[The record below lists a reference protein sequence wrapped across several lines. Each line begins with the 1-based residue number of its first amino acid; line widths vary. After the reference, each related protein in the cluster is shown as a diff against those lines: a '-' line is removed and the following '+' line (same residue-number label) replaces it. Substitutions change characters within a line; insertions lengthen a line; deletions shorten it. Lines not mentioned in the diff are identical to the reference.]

1 MRRAALA
8 LMLLLAACAS
18 DGDTGPPDTGP
29 PDTGSVDTSAAI
41 AGSVRIEASGCG
53 PRDRNGM
60 ATAIDDGLLVTA
72 AHVVAGSDAVEVIDT
87 AGHRSTAEVV
97 MFDPLLDIAAL
108 RAADAAVA
116 TVPIRPDRAT
126 ADDRGV
132 VVVSAADDAL
142 ESVGVTVVRRASI
155 ETTDIYRD
163 TDVTRAGF
171 EIEASIDPGD
181 SGAAV
186 HLPGGIVGVVWARS
200 TVHPDRAWAVD
211 LPHRYRDEAA
221 AAHSPVDTGPCP

>member
-1 MRRAALA
+1 MRRAPGLA
-8 LMLLLAACAS
+8 LVLLLAACAS
-18 DGDTGPPDTGP
+18 DDDAGL
-29 PDTGSVDTSAAI
+29 VDTSVVETGAAL

-53 PRDRNGM
+53 PRNRNGM

-72 AHVVAGSDAVEVIDT
+72 AHVVAGSDGVEVIDT
-87 AGHRSTAEVV
+87 VGRRSTAEVV

-108 RAADAAVA
+108 RADDAAVP
-116 TVPIRPDRAT
+116 TVPIRPGRAE

-132 VVVSAADDAL
+132 VVVSGEDDAL
-142 ESVGVTVVRRASI
+142 ESVEVTIVRRAMI

-171 EIEASIDPGD
+171 EIEAAIDPGD

-200 TVHPDRAWAVD
+200 TVHPERAWAVD
-211 LPHRYRDEAA
+211 LPDRYRAEAA

>member
-1 MRRAALA
+1 MRRASGLA
-8 LMLLLAACAS
+8 LVLLLAACAS
-18 DGDTGPPDTGP
+18 DD
-29 PDTGSVDTSAAI
+29 DTSAVDTIAVDTAAAL
-41 AGSVRIEASGCG
+41 AGSIRVEASGCG

-72 AHVVAGSDAVEVIDT
+72 AHVVAGSDGVEVID
-87 AGHRSTAEVV
+87 ADGRRSTAEVV

-108 RAADAAVA
+108 RAADAVVTA
-116 TVPIRPDRAT
+116 VPIRPDRAT

-132 VVVSAADDAL
+132 VVVSDEDDAL
-142 ESVGVTVVRRASI
+142 ALVEVSVVRRATI

-163 TDVTRAGF
+163 ADVSRAGF
-171 EIEASIDPGD
+171 EIEAAIDPGD

-211 LPHRYRDEAA
+211 LPVHYRDEAVA
-221 AAHSPVDTGPCP
+221 VHSPVDTGPCP